1 VVIGSAGNALGKLA
15 TGWVVQKLQ
24 SRERWS
30 PVRSYQAVFLAY
42 AGLGFL
48 NLLLTCTLSSRVELH
63 GHDEQKDSD
72 DESESL
78 ISGIDTDSN
87 HEMAGKE
94 KRSLLPKIS
103 KESRIVLLKLCLLFA
118 LDSLASGL
126 VPA

>member
-1 VVIGSAGNALGKLA
+1 MGKLA

-42 AGLGFL
+42 GGLGFL
-48 NLLLTCTLSSRVELH
+48 NLLLTCMLSSRVELH
-63 GHDEQKDSD
+63 GHEEQKDSD

-78 ISGIDTDSN
+78 ISRGDIDSN
-87 HEMAGKE
+87 HEMTVKE

-103 KESRIVLLKLCLLFA
+103 KDSRIVLLKLCLLFA